1 MRPRAWRPGSVEGVR
16 RSFVP
21 VDDTK
26 AVVEW
31 DFTGEIRRPPGVG
44 IAVVVG
50 SGSQPSDRRPAPDR
64 ALMIR
69 LEGGD
74 DDEWAYELKVPA
86 GEGMIRVEVR
96 DVPPGW
102 EAVTAVVS
110 RRA

>member
-1 MRPRAWRPGSVEGVR
+1 MRAQAWRPGSVEGVR

-21 VDDTK
+21 VNGTE

-31 DFTGEIRRPPGVG
+31 DFTGEIRRPSSVG
-44 IAVVVG
+44 IAVVEG

-64 ALMIR
+64 ALLIR
-69 LEGGD
+69 PEGGD
-74 DDEWAYELKVPA
+74 DEEWTDELKVPA
-86 GEGMIRVEVR
+86 GQGTIRVEVLNA
-96 DVPPGW
+96 PPDW

>member
-1 MRPRAWRPGSVEGVR
+1 MEGVR

-21 VDDTK
+21 VDDTE

-31 DFTGEIRRPPGVG
+31 DFTGEVRRPSSVG

-50 SGSQPSDRRPAPDR
+50 SGSQPSDRRPAPDQ

-69 LEGGD
+69 PEGRD

-86 GEGMIRVEVR
+86 SQGMIRVEVR
-96 DVPPGW
+96 DVPPDW

>member
-1 MRPRAWRPGSVEGVR
+1 MR

-21 VDDTK
+21 VGDTE

-31 DFTGEIRRPPGVG
+31 DFTGEIRRPPSIGV
-44 IAVVVG
+44 AVVVG

-64 ALMIR
+64 ALLIR
-69 LEGGD
+69 PHGRD

-86 GEGMIRVEVR
+86 SQGTIRVEVR

>member
-1 MRPRAWRPGSVEGVR
+1 MKPQAWRPGSVEGVR

-21 VDDTK
+21 VNGTE
-26 AVVEW
+26 AVIEW
-31 DFTGEIRRPPGVG
+31 DFTGDIRRPSSIGV
-44 IAVVVG
+44 AVVVG

-64 ALMIR
+64 ALLIR
-69 LEGGD
+69 PEGGD
-74 DDEWAYELKVPA
+74 DDDWADELRVPA
-86 GEGMIRVEVR
+86 NQGTIHVEVR